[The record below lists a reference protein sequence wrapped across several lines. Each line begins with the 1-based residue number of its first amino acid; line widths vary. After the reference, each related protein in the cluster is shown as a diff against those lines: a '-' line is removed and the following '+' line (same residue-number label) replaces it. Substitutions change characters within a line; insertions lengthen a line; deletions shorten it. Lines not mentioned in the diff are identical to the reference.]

1 MSPNANFKT
10 RLISREPLVG
20 CFIKTPHPIIVEVLG
35 AGSLDFLVLDA
46 EHAPFD
52 RSSIDACMIAARSV
66 NCPVLVRIPSPNP
79 DGLLSVLDCGAAGVL
94 VPHVNT
100 VEQAEAL
107 ARAMHY
113 APGGRGFASTTRA
126 GGYGNRSLYDHKAQS
141 RDEVSLICQ
150 IEDREGAENFEE
162 IASVTDVDAL
172 FVGRA
177 DLAVSYGL
185 EDFNAPEVA
194 DLCAEILGAE
204 NAATGLFC
212 APSEDTQKWREKGSS
227 FVVSGSDHSFLTKG
241 ATSLC
246 ASFAN
251 N

>member
-1 MSPNANFKT
+1 MSPNVKFKS
-10 RLISREPLVG
+10 RLTAREPLVG

-35 AGSLDFLVLDA
+35 ASSLDFLVLDA

-52 RSSIDACMIAARSV
+52 RASIDACMIAARAV
-66 NCPVLVRIPSPNP
+66 NCPVLVRVPSPDP
-79 DGLLSVLDCGAAGVL
+79 AGLLNVLDCGAAGVL

-107 ARAMHY
+107 AQAMHY

-126 GGYGNRSLYDHKAQS
+126 GGYGSRSLNDHKAQS

-150 IEDREGAENFEE
+150 IEDQEGAENFEA
-162 IASVTDVDAL
+162 IASVADVDAL

-185 EDFNAPEVA
+185 ENFNAPETA
-194 DLCAEILGAE
+194 DLCGDILGAK

-212 APSEDTQKWREKGSS
+212 APSEDTNKWRDKGAS

-241 ATSLC
+241 AAALC
-246 ASFAN
+246 STFAKN
-251 N
+251 

>member
-1 MSPNANFKT
+1 MTPNAHFKAQLT
-10 RLISREPLVG
+10 ARKPLVG
-20 CFIKTPHPIIVEVLG
+20 CFIKTPHPIVVEVLG
-35 AGSLDFLVLDA
+35 ASSLDFLVLDA

-52 RSSIDACMIAARSV
+52 RASIDACMIAARAV
-66 NCPVLVRIPSPNP
+66 NCPVLVRIPSPDP
-79 DGLLSVLDCGAAGVL
+79 AGLLNVLDCGAAGVL

-100 VEQAEAL
+100 VEQAEVL
-107 ARAMHY
+107 AQAMHY
-113 APGGRGFASTTRA
+113 GPGGRGFAATTRA
-126 GGYGNRSLYDHKAQS
+126 GGYGSRSLTDHKSRA

-150 IEDREGAENFEE
+150 IEDQEGAENFEA
-162 IASVTDVDAL
+162 IASVADVDAL

-194 DLCAEILGAE
+194 DLCGDILGAKH
-204 NAATGLFC
+204 AATGLFC
-212 APSEDTQKWREKGSS
+212 APSEDTHKWRSKGAS
-227 FVVSGSDHSFLTKG
+227 FVVSGSDHSFLTNG
-241 ATSLC
+241 AAALC